1 MKPDE
6 LEKDSWRILIGNF
19 ECPYRRYPED
29 ESLMKKDVVFCVWD
43 LNYTAT
49 GECKYGNCKIK
60 EI

>member
-29 ESLMKKDVVFCVWD
+29 ESLMKKDVVFCV
-43 LNYTAT
+43 LNKK
-49 GECKYGNCKIK
+49 ECKYGNCKIK